1 MKSKILH
8 FVYIN
13 LCFIA
18 FSCISDKYKETS
30 VVPKKSSYSAAT
42 QTIEDVVI
50 DFTNGSNEKYI
61 MTFAMSGSQSDT
73 SVAMILSTDKNI
85 AKIKHTTNGSRNLV
99 ICYYAKG
106 QIVSKDSVEITTI
119 GGVGKSY
126 TGNILYLRNNIPYI
140 CKSNGT
146 NQTSLLTN
154 LNLTSAC
161 FDVYAQNILY
171 KNGSYIYQFN
181 LENKTLSS
189 FYVGS
194 FSKIYTNKSNYIGAD
209 NSNSLSGGLY
219 DNDLNFVTSVTHYSI
234 GSTVVDKYINQ
245 FSNNRFE
252 TAIISYSTIYDNFT
266 SSYKY
271 NYYLEYEVLMGNK
284 KTIYN
289 PIFNLS
295 YKNLGKVKISPD
307 SKYVSFV
314 EYDGSYYYLKVYN
327 LFTNSLSTLA
337 TSSYSIDSYMFS
349 QDASQLVFST
359 YNSSNSSNDLYVVN
373 STGGAN
379 TNITNSYIINETS
392 VDWK

>member
-106 QIVSKDSVEITTI
+106 QIVSKDSVEITTSGAKGVSYI
-119 GGVGKSY
+119 GY
-126 TGNILYLRNNIPYI
+126 IFYLRNQVPYS
-140 CKSNGT
+140 CLSDGSNSKPLGLY
-146 NQTSLLTN
+146 SYFDL
-154 LNLTSAC
+154 AC
-161 FDVYAQNILY
+161 FDKNAQKILY
-171 KNGSYIYQFN
+171 QYGNNVFSYDID
-181 LENKTLSS
+181 NKLIKSVSTASS
-189 FYVGS
+189 YN
-194 FSKIYTNKSNYIGAD
+194 KLYTNKTGNVCVDGPSYNYLYVFDSELKTYIGTF
-209 NSNSLSGGLY
+209 SPYYS
-219 DNDLNFVTSVTHYSI
+219 SVYLE
-234 GSTVVDKYINQ
+234 DKYLNIYN
-245 FSNNRFE
+245 SPTDYE
-252 TAIISYSTIYDNFT
+252 CATISSSYS
-266 SSYKY
+266 Y
-271 NYYLEYEVLMGNK
+271 NYYFYIDYTLNGTKINIASKSFSSRFYG
-284 KTIYN
+284 
-289 PIFNLS
+289 FS
-295 YKNLGKVKISPD
+295 SVKISPN
-307 SKYVSFV
+307 SKYVSYI
-314 EYDGSYYYLKVYN
+314 EYDGSNYLLKLYNISLKSTTTVFSSYN
-327 LFTNSLSTLA
+327 LFGQYCFNSDGTQIVLSA
-337 TSSYSIDSYMFS
+337 
-349 QDASQLVFST
+349 

-373 STGGAN
+373 STGGTA
-379 TNITNSYIINETS
+379 TNITNSSNFDETS